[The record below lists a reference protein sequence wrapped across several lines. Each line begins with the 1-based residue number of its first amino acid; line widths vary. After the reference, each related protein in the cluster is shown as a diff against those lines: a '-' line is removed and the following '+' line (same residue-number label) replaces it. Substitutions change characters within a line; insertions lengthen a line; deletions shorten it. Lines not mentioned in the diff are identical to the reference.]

1 MTTKRTVKRM
11 PVRLWDLIVKHSR
24 STKGPY
30 HPVTDIHLG
39 SVLTNV
45 SVPNGG
51 WFKYFI
57 QYSRSLY
64 IWYKHTGNVRLFFRV
79 PVSKFHTKV
88 LLNSVVKIGRTW

>member
-1 MTTKRTVKRM
+1 M

-64 IWYKHTGNVRLFFRV
+64 IWYKAHWKCVTSEEWYPTR
-79 PVSKFHTKV
+79 
-88 LLNSVVKIGRTW
+88 

>member
-1 MTTKRTVKRM
+1 MVSDDEENCKKNASETVGSDCETQSFQR
-11 PVRLWDLIVKHSR
+11 
-24 STKGPY
+24 GPH

-64 IWYKHTGNVRLFFRV
+64 IWYKHTGNVRLQVFFFRV
-79 PVSKFHTKV
+79 F
-88 LLNSVVKIGRTW
+88 